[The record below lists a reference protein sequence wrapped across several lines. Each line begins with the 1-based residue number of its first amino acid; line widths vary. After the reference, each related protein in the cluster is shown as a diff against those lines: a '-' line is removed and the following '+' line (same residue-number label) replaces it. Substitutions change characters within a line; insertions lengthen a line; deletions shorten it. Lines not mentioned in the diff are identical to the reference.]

1 MKKIKVLFSIVITTV
16 ILVSCK
22 DTEEKKAEVTLDKY
36 KLYID
41 SVQKMATIEV
51 LKNWKAIDNKHIEL
65 EKNSKIAIKSVE
77 NNSNLTQRFEK
88 YVANYQ
94 DFKKN
99 TLAEQNNTIKFDS
112 NQVKFPLLK
121 HQNKN

>member
-22 DTEEKKAEVTLDKY
+22 DTEEKKAEVTLDRY

-41 SVQKMATIEV
+41 SVQKISTIEV
-51 LKNWKAIDNKHIEL
+51 LRNWKAIDSKHIEL
-65 EKNSKIAIKSVE
+65 KKTSEIAIKSVG
-77 NNSNLTQRFEK
+77 NNSDLILTFEK
-88 YVANYQ
+88 YATNYE

-99 TLAEQNNTIKFDS
+99 ILAEQHNTILFDS
-112 NQVKFPLLK
+112 NSIKFPLLY